1 MSRKGGIAVVLA
13 SVGLTLAIASSAA
26 FAGSPLLSGY
36 GGPGAGEQA
45 VIGSTLIG
53 GSGGGAGSG
62 GSSGS
67 AGSSS
72 SGASS
77 TGAAP
82 AGGGSSSGATS
93 PLTGGGSAAGKAGG
107 GSGGNGVHGAAGSRH
122 GSSHAAGSPST
133 HAGVGNT
140 GVQIHAFV
148 YPTGLRSASYDSPA
162 LGISGTDVLLFLAAI
177 ATLALVAAMT
187 LRLSRLQR
195 EL

>member
-1 MSRKGGIAVVLA
+1 MVLA
-13 SVGLTLAIASSAA
+13 SLGLVSATVSSAA

-62 GSSGS
+62 GSSGLS
-67 AGSSS
+67 GSGES
-72 SGASS
+72 SGSGSTAS
-77 TGAAP
+77 P
-82 AGGGSSSGATS
+82 AGASGSGATS
-93 PLTGGGSAAGKAGG
+93 AVTGGSSAGVSSGE
-107 GSGGNGVHGAAGSRH
+107 GSGGKGAGSPH

-133 HAGVGNT
+133 HAGASSAGA
-140 GVQIHAFV
+140 QIHAFV
-148 YPTGLRSASYDSPA
+148 YPTGPRSASYDSPT
-162 LGISGTDVLLFLAAI
+162 LGISGTDLLLFLAVI
-177 ATLALVAAMT
+177 ATLVLVAVAT